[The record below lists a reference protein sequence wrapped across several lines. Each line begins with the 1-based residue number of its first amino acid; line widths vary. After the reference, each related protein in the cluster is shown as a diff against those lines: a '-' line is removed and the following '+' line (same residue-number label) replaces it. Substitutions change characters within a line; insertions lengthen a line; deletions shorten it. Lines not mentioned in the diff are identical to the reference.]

1 MIGVIIKGLGGL
13 YTVSDGKNFSEVK
26 AKGVF
31 RKDGIIPM
39 IGDKVRAE
47 NGVISEIFPRK
58 NSLVR
63 PPVSNIDK
71 LFIVS
76 SLKNPEPDFLYIDKL
91 TVIAVKFGITPILV
105 FSKSDLSDGSDV
117 DVLNV
122 YSKTPYKVIFTS
134 SVNNIGAKELLLEIK
149 GFTSAFA
156 GFSGVGKSS
165 LLNMI
170 SSFSGVEIISAVGD
184 VSRKLG
190 RGKHTTRHVELFSV
204 NGGFIADTPGF
215 GNLELSYF
223 GIKNRETLSDFF
235 PEFSDYVF
243 DCRFSD
249 CSHIGTKGCA
259 VKEAVERGKISRS
272 RYESYCRLYNDMGEY
287 KFWEEK

>member
-243 DCRFSD
+243 DCRLSD
-249 CSHIGTKGCA
+249 CSHIGIKGCA
-259 VKEAVERGKISRS
+259 VEEDVERGKISRS

-287 KFWEEK
+287 KFWQEK

>member
-134 SVNNIGAKELLLEIK
+134 SVNNIGAKELL
-149 GFTSAFA
+149 SAA
-156 GFSGVGKSS
+156 G
-165 LLNMI
+165 
-170 SSFSGVEIISAVGD
+170 A
-184 VSRKLG
+184 
-190 RGKHTTRHVELFSV
+190 
-204 NGGFIADTPGF
+204 A
-215 GNLELSYF
+215 
-223 GIKNRETLSDFF
+223 
-235 PEFSDYVF
+235 
-243 DCRFSD
+243 
-249 CSHIGTKGCA
+249 
-259 VKEAVERGKISRS
+259 
-272 RYESYCRLYNDMGEY
+272 
-287 KFWEEK
+287 